1 MTQPTHTATAGT
13 LDPSFADEG
22 VLKFPIP
29 EISGFYTQAILTLPN
44 KQILLS
50 LELSGGLGSPTVIAR
65 LNENGSLDTDFGGNG
80 SGLVE
85 IRIGMED
92 ARQDVRNIYRLSD
105 GGWLVMGSYSKSP
118 NSGLYLVRYRED
130 WQLDESFGEKG
141 VRLVPYATMGNPR
154 YVGLDGEALES
165 SDEDSSTGAPRAS
178 GNKGATALQQLNGK
192 IFLTHVVTTKSGQIK
207 GIVLRLNS
215 DGSTDYTF
223 NELGF
228 AIIELE
234 GIDYRH
240 NFTESVA
247 VQMDGKVLVG
257 GLFYLGDQNGG
268 GVYVTR
274 FDAMGRLDRSF
285 NGGTVT
291 VRNAIGSHLR
301 TIEIREAD
309 GSIVAAGDA
318 MRDGA
323 RNGMMFVLTE
333 GGFFDF
339 NFNRGQPL
347 FSRLVPQGMEWWRC
361 VLLADG
367 SIIAS
372 GTTGNGFATEDA
384 KVLTARL
391 LPDGS
396 LDPTFNGNGFT
407 VFDEEVTFES
417 MQDMTMMADG
427 RIVECGLTWVDVE
440 PWAGIAGGWV
450 IRYLA

>member
-29 EISGFYTQAILTLPN
+29 EISGFYTQAVLALPAN
-44 KQILLS
+44 KILLGMA
-50 LELSGGLGSPTVIAR
+50 LMGDPPGTPTIIMR
-65 LNENGSLDTDFGGNG
+65 LNEDGSLDTGFGGNG
-80 SGLVE
+80 SGLIE
-85 IRIGMED
+85 IPIVGAELDIRKLYG
-92 ARQDVRNIYRLSD
+92 LSD
-105 GGWLVMGSYSKSP
+105 GGCLVMGQFSMAFR
-118 NSGLYLVRYRED
+118 SGLFLVRYRED
-130 WQLDESFGEKG
+130 WQLDESFGEEG
-141 VRLVPYATMGNPR
+141 VQLIPYKSMGNATD
-154 YVGLDGEALES
+154 VGIVGEIAGS
-165 SDEDSSTGAPRAS
+165 SGEEPSSGAPRVS
-178 GNKGATALQQLNGK
+178 GSKGTSGLQQLDGK
-192 IFLTHVVTTKSGQIK
+192 IFLTHVVTTKSGQRK

-223 NELGF
+223 NERGF
-228 AIIELE
+228 ALVELE
-234 GIDYRH
+234 GIDYEY
-240 NFTESVA
+240 NAAGAVA
-247 VQMDGKVLVG
+247 VQADGKVLVSG
-257 GLFYLGDQNGG
+257 RFKLKDQNSW

-291 VRNAIGSHLR
+291 VRHPSLIYLR
-301 TIEIREAD
+301 DMEIREAD
-309 GSIVAAGDA
+309 GNIVAVGEAL
-318 MRDGA
+318 RDGV
-323 RNGMMFVLTE
+323 RNGMIFVLTE

-361 VLLADG
+361 VLQADG
-367 SIIAS
+367 SIIAA

-407 VFDEEVTFES
+407 VFDEDKTFES